1 MAKSSVCLSLRPS
14 VTLKYRDHISWK
26 SSKIMSP
33 LACMG
38 CSIFADL
45 NIMDLLQGEHPEIL
59 PGIGEGYRKSGFGHT
74 KAVIAE
80 TRQDRT
86 KVAIEVQ

>member
-1 MAKSSVCLSLRPS
+1 
-14 VTLKYRDHISWK
+14 
-26 SSKIMSP
+26 MSP